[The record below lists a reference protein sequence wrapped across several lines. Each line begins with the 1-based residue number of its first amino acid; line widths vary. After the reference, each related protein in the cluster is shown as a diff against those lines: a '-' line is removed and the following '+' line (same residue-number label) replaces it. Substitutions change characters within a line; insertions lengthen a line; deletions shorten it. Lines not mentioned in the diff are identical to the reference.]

1 MRSDCMKSPFA
12 KIAVSLGLAGMLALL
27 EPLSLRIASFALC
40 AGIALLFLVKREAHG
55 LPAPPAQTDAAASHE
70 HRDDLYMMDALRDR
84 LAARQELLPD
94 LADQLRAAVQQ
105 TEHAVL
111 DISEKFMNIAGRARR
126 QLQAISDIVGS
137 MVQDQQAAFGSD
149 VDRIRKRQMLVST
162 LEGLSAETET
172 LGKDINGIITSLQF
186 QDITRQEIEKVIS
199 RIAQFQQELSE
210 MKRSLEP
217 KRASVPGP
225 ERPCVVGAKVKR
237 GEHV

>member
-1 MRSDCMKSPFA
+1 MKSPFA

-186 QDITRQEIEKVIS
+186 QDITRQEIEKVIG
-199 RIAQFQQELSE
+199 RMAQFQLELTD
-210 MKRSLEP
+210 MKRGL
-217 KRASVPGP
+217 GP
-225 ERPCVVGAKVKR
+225 ERAPAPAQEGPRAGGARANR

>member
-1 MRSDCMKSPFA
+1 
-12 KIAVSLGLAGMLALL
+12 MLTLL

-40 AGIALLFLVKREAHG
+40 AGIALLFLVKREAQR
-55 LPAPPAQTDAAASHE
+55 LSAPSAQTNAAASQG
-70 HRDDLYMMDALRDR
+70 HRDDPYRMDALRAR

-94 LADQLRAAVQQ
+94 LAEQLRAAVQQ
-105 TEHAVL
+105 TERAVL

-126 QLQAISDIVGS
+126 QLQATSDIVGS
-137 MVQDQQAAFGSD
+137 MVQAQQAASGSD
-149 VDRIRKRQMLVST
+149 ADRTAKMQKLVST
-162 LEGLSAETET
+162 LEGLSAETEM

-199 RIAQFQQELSE
+199 RIAQFQQELNE

-217 KRASVPGP
+217 GRGSVPGP
-225 ERPCVVGAKVKR
+225 EGPCVVGAGVKR